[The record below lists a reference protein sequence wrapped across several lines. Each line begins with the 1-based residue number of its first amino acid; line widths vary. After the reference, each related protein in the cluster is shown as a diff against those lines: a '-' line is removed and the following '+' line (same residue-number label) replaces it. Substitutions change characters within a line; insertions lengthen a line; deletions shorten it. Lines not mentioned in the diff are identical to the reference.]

1 MPMRKPSYFLF
12 ILLLLSFFLG
22 NIVTGCEPV
31 SVLHVG
37 IPTFIP
43 TIPRSTESLPTTP
56 PILDTKTVAPAE
68 QTATQELSS
77 PKGSERSTDI
87 PTGTAVVT
95 EMVSPSSTFTKTTTP
110 YTYFFPVQPPS
121 LASFSEGVASHG
133 YPATDIF
140 APEGT
145 QVVSVINGV
154 IDFVSFKDVWDPK
167 LDDPATRGGLSVAII
182 GDDGVRYYGS
192 HLSAIQAGIAPGIRV
207 AGGQLLGYVG
217 HTGDAR
223 NTESHLHFGISRP
236 TFADDWKIRR
246 GQVDPYAY
254 LFAWRSGL
262 DLTPGLPSP

>member
-1 MPMRKPSYFLF
+1 MRKSSHFLF
-12 ILLLLSFFLG
+12 ILQLLSFFIG
-22 NIVTGCEPV
+22 IIITGCKPV
-31 SVLHVG
+31 SVLQIY
-37 IPTFIP
+37 IPTQIP
-43 TIPRSTESLPTTP
+43 AARISTESSSTNLPLLNIKTLDPPQPTTTVETIP
-56 PILDTKTVAPAE
+56 SMVSNPSTNVPTDTIAITN
-68 QTATQELSS
+68 T
-77 PKGSERSTDI
+77 
-87 PTGTAVVT
+87 
-95 EMVSPSSTFTKTTTP
+95 VSPSSTFTETP
-110 YTYFFPVQPPS
+110 SPFTYFFPIQPLI

-145 QVVSVINGV
+145 KVVAVISGV

-182 GDDGVRYYGS
+182 GNDGVRYYGS
-192 HLSAIQAGIAPGIRV
+192 HLSAIQAGIVPGIRV

>member
-1 MPMRKPSYFLF
+1 MPMRKPSYSLF
-12 ILLLLSFFLG
+12 ILLPLSFFLG
-22 NIVTGCEPV
+22 IIVTGCDPV
-31 SVLHVG
+31 SVFQLN
-37 IPTFIP
+37 IPTLIP
-43 TIPRSTESLPTTP
+43 TIPNSTESFNTALPLLDIKTLAP
-56 PILDTKTVAPAE
+56 PQ
-68 QTATQELSS
+68 QTATQETIS
-77 PKGSERSTDI
+77 PTGSKSSTDI
-87 PTGTAVVT
+87 PTATVAVTNPVFPVSTIT
-95 EMVSPSSTFTKTTTP
+95 ETTTP
-110 YTYFFPVQPPS
+110 FTYFFPVQPPI

-145 QVVSVINGV
+145 KVVAVTSGV
-154 IDFVSFKDVWDPK
+154 VDYVSFKDVWDPK

-192 HLSAIQAGIAPGIRV
+192 HLSAIQVGIAPGIRV
-207 AGGQLLGYVG
+207 VVGQLLGYVG

-236 TFADDWKIRR
+236 TFAEDWKTRR

-262 DLTPGLPSP
+262 DLTPGLPFP